1 MSNNYCI
8 FCKHCDKASANADKE
23 MDCKLLNI
31 KVTALRCCPGW
42 KPIEYTPE
50 EQARIDAKREQLLAL
65 SNNNSVQTQSV
76 KSTVNPKI
84 SKPVKTEVEVE
95 TDYAEEEKQVKLF
108 EHQKLARNK
117 FKNLDEIALFFE
129 MGCGKGQPI
138 SSNILTPTGFKKLG
152 DINLGDLVISPVE
165 GKAYPVTGIYNKGV
179 RHINKVTF
187 TNGTF
192 TYCDDEH
199 LWNIQSPSSRT
210 RGAGFKT
217 VDMSYIKSHDI
228 KKDYGHGVQHKMYVP
243 INTPI
248 SFDSS
253 FTDANSYALGILL
266 GDGSLHNKSVS
277 VCIPECDVKERFAQC
292 MYSMGYTLNQVD
304 DITYRPVINT
314 AKISLYQWA
323 RDLGINATAE
333 HKFIPAQYLYAD
345 ITTRKNLLEG
355 LIDSDGFVQGNLF
368 EYSSASEQL
377 IDDITFLVSSLGGV
391 VTRYKDHQDMCN
403 DELKKMSYRISFM
416 LPEGFNVSKKHT
428 AKLGGQGSVY
438 KAIDSIE
445 DAGSTDCVCIYID
458 SPDHLYITDNWI
470 VTHNTVTSLSIM
482 IDKYKA
488 GKIDSLL
495 IVAPN
500 DVHKQWFDDLCN
512 EDALLSKILEQEHV
526 PCIGQII
533 GGRGGQKQF
542 YDFEDDGKLHI
553 VCVNIDTFSQPHK
566 WEVIVDWVNKNKTA
580 IIIDEATSIKNPN
593 SKRSQRMLYE
603 FNDVMKKRNT
613 VLFSG
618 KKPNTSV
625 RCVLTGTPVS
635 NGPMDLWSIMEF
647 IKPNYFGRNYYSF
660 MNYYGMHTKL
670 KLDTGQQISVLLT
683 EKTWQGIKGCKDYS
697 EAFNT
702 FGCSEDT
709 YMTVMH
715 QDHYIGPYK
724 HADELKQLLEPVAVF
739 AKLTD
744 CVDMPPVHYITK
756 EVPLSDAQKACYNDM
771 KHDLL
776 ATYDDNVATAKNKLV
791 VTLRL
796 QQIASGFIMGHKEI
810 NPEDLELPCWS
821 DVEAADEYDV
831 TPDEVIW
838 LGDTNPKLE
847 QLKRDVAELDKPL
860 LILTRFS
867 AEAAKIYDILKD
879 DYNCMLFTGWKTT
892 GSIEKFKAGEF
903 QIMVANTTKIAR
915 GFNLQVAHTTIYYSN
930 TFSMELRQQS
940 EFRTFR
946 MGQKYPCTYIDY
958 VSCEVD
964 KTIADALR
972 LKKGLLEYIR
982 DKNIEEVV

>member
-1 MSNNYCI
+1 MSNYCI

-42 KPIEYTPE
+42 KPIERTAE
-50 EQARIDAKREQLLAL
+50 EQEKVNAEREQLLAL

-76 KSTVNPKI
+76 KPAAKPKV
-84 SKPVKTEVEVE
+84 SKVPKMAAEVE
-95 TDYAEEEKQVKLF
+95 TDYVEEKQVKLF

-117 FKNLDEIALFFE
+117 FKDLDEIALFFE
-129 MGCGKGQPI
+129 MGCGK
-138 SSNILTPTGFKKLG
+138 S
-152 DINLGDLVISPVE
+152 
-165 GKAYPVTGIYNKGV
+165 
-179 RHINKVTF
+179 
-187 TNGTF
+187 
-192 TYCDDEH
+192 
-199 LWNIQSPSSRT
+199 
-210 RGAGFKT
+210 
-217 VDMSYIKSHDI
+217 
-228 KKDYGHGVQHKMYVP
+228 
-243 INTPI
+243 
-248 SFDSS
+248 
-253 FTDANSYALGILL
+253 
-266 GDGSLHNKSVS
+266 
-277 VCIPECDVKERFAQC
+277 
-292 MYSMGYTLNQVD
+292 
-304 DITYRPVINT
+304 
-314 AKISLYQWA
+314 
-323 RDLGINATAE
+323 
-333 HKFIPAQYLYAD
+333 
-345 ITTRKNLLEG
+345 
-355 LIDSDGFVQGNLF
+355 
-368 EYSSASEQL
+368 
-377 IDDITFLVSSLGGV
+377 
-391 VTRYKDHQDMCN
+391 
-403 DELKKMSYRISFM
+403 
-416 LPEGFNVSKKHT
+416 
-428 AKLGGQGSVY
+428 
-438 KAIDSIE
+438 
-445 DAGSTDCVCIYID
+445 
-458 SPDHLYITDNWI
+458 
-470 VTHNTVTSLSIM
+470 VTSLSIM
-482 IDKYKA
+482 IDKYKE

-512 EDALLSKILEQEHV
+512 DNALLSQILEQENV
-526 PCIGQII
+526 PCTGQII

-542 YDFEDDGKLHI
+542 YDFDDDGKLHI

-683 EKTWQGIKGCKDYS
+683 EKTWHGIKGCKDYA

-796 QQIASGFIMGHKEI
+796 QQIASGFIMGHKEV

-821 DVEAADEYDV
+821 DVESADEYDV

-879 DYNCMLFTGWKTT
+879 DYSCMLFTGWKTT

-915 GFNLQVAHTTIYYSN
+915 GFNLQIAHTTIYYSN

-982 DKNIEEVV
+982 DKSIEEVV

>member
-1 MSNNYCI
+1 MANNYCI

-50 EQARIDAKREQLLAL
+50 EQARIDAKREQLLAM
-65 SNNNSVQTQSV
+65 SNNNSTKTKPVAA
-76 KSTVNPKI
+76 KPKI
-84 SKPVKTEVEVE
+84 SKSVKTETEPVE

-117 FKNLDEIALFFE
+117 FKDLDEIALFFE
-129 MGCGKGQPI
+129 MGCGK
-138 SSNILTPTGFKKLG
+138 S
-152 DINLGDLVISPVE
+152 
-165 GKAYPVTGIYNKGV
+165 
-179 RHINKVTF
+179 
-187 TNGTF
+187 
-192 TYCDDEH
+192 
-199 LWNIQSPSSRT
+199 
-210 RGAGFKT
+210 
-217 VDMSYIKSHDI
+217 
-228 KKDYGHGVQHKMYVP
+228 
-243 INTPI
+243 
-248 SFDSS
+248 
-253 FTDANSYALGILL
+253 
-266 GDGSLHNKSVS
+266 
-277 VCIPECDVKERFAQC
+277 
-292 MYSMGYTLNQVD
+292 
-304 DITYRPVINT
+304 
-314 AKISLYQWA
+314 
-323 RDLGINATAE
+323 
-333 HKFIPAQYLYAD
+333 
-345 ITTRKNLLEG
+345 
-355 LIDSDGFVQGNLF
+355 
-368 EYSSASEQL
+368 
-377 IDDITFLVSSLGGV
+377 
-391 VTRYKDHQDMCN
+391 
-403 DELKKMSYRISFM
+403 
-416 LPEGFNVSKKHT
+416 
-428 AKLGGQGSVY
+428 
-438 KAIDSIE
+438 
-445 DAGSTDCVCIYID
+445 
-458 SPDHLYITDNWI
+458 
-470 VTHNTVTSLSIM
+470 VTSLSIM
-482 IDKYKA
+482 IDKYKE

-526 PCIGQII
+526 PCTGQII

-683 EKTWQGIKGCKDYS
+683 EKTWQGIKGCRDYS

-810 NPEDLELPCWS
+810 DPEDLDLPCWS

-867 AEAAKIYDILKD
+867 AEAAKIYDLLKD
-879 DYNCMLFTGWKTT
+879 DYSCMLFTGWKTT
-892 GSIEKFKAGEF
+892 GNIEKFKAGEF

-982 DKNIEEVV
+982 DKNIKEVV

>member
-1 MSNNYCI
+1 MANNYCI

-50 EQARIDAKREQLLAL
+50 EQARIDAKREQLLAM
-65 SNNNSVQTQSV
+65 SNNKPAQTQSV
-76 KSTVNPKI
+76 KSTVKPKT
-84 SKPVKTEVEVE
+84 STSVKTEVEVE

-117 FKNLDEIALFFE
+117 FKDLDEIALFFE
-129 MGCGKGQPI
+129 MGCGK
-138 SSNILTPTGFKKLG
+138 S
-152 DINLGDLVISPVE
+152 
-165 GKAYPVTGIYNKGV
+165 
-179 RHINKVTF
+179 
-187 TNGTF
+187 
-192 TYCDDEH
+192 
-199 LWNIQSPSSRT
+199 
-210 RGAGFKT
+210 
-217 VDMSYIKSHDI
+217 
-228 KKDYGHGVQHKMYVP
+228 
-243 INTPI
+243 
-248 SFDSS
+248 
-253 FTDANSYALGILL
+253 
-266 GDGSLHNKSVS
+266 
-277 VCIPECDVKERFAQC
+277 
-292 MYSMGYTLNQVD
+292 
-304 DITYRPVINT
+304 
-314 AKISLYQWA
+314 
-323 RDLGINATAE
+323 
-333 HKFIPAQYLYAD
+333 
-345 ITTRKNLLEG
+345 
-355 LIDSDGFVQGNLF
+355 
-368 EYSSASEQL
+368 
-377 IDDITFLVSSLGGV
+377 
-391 VTRYKDHQDMCN
+391 
-403 DELKKMSYRISFM
+403 
-416 LPEGFNVSKKHT
+416 
-428 AKLGGQGSVY
+428 
-438 KAIDSIE
+438 
-445 DAGSTDCVCIYID
+445 
-458 SPDHLYITDNWI
+458 
-470 VTHNTVTSLSIM
+470 VTSLSIM
-482 IDKYKA
+482 IDKYKE

-526 PCIGQII
+526 PCTGQII

-683 EKTWQGIKGCKDYS
+683 EKTWLGIKGCRDYS

-810 NPEDLELPCWS
+810 DPEDLDLPCWS

-867 AEAAKIYDILKD
+867 AEAAKIYDLLKD
-879 DYNCMLFTGWKTT
+879 DYSCMLFTGWKTT

>member
-1 MSNNYCI
+1 MSNYCI

-42 KPIEYTPE
+42 KPIERTAE
-50 EQARIDAKREQLLAL
+50 EQEKVNAEREQLLAL
-65 SNNNSVQTQSV
+65 SNNNPVQTQPV
-76 KSTVNPKI
+76 KPAAKPKVSKVPKI
-84 SKPVKTEVEVE
+84 AAEVE
-95 TDYAEEEKQVKLF
+95 TDYVEEKQVKLF

-117 FKNLDEIALFFE
+117 FKDLDEIALFFE
-129 MGCGKGQPI
+129 MGCGK
-138 SSNILTPTGFKKLG
+138 S
-152 DINLGDLVISPVE
+152 
-165 GKAYPVTGIYNKGV
+165 
-179 RHINKVTF
+179 
-187 TNGTF
+187 
-192 TYCDDEH
+192 
-199 LWNIQSPSSRT
+199 
-210 RGAGFKT
+210 
-217 VDMSYIKSHDI
+217 
-228 KKDYGHGVQHKMYVP
+228 
-243 INTPI
+243 
-248 SFDSS
+248 
-253 FTDANSYALGILL
+253 
-266 GDGSLHNKSVS
+266 
-277 VCIPECDVKERFAQC
+277 
-292 MYSMGYTLNQVD
+292 
-304 DITYRPVINT
+304 
-314 AKISLYQWA
+314 
-323 RDLGINATAE
+323 
-333 HKFIPAQYLYAD
+333 
-345 ITTRKNLLEG
+345 
-355 LIDSDGFVQGNLF
+355 
-368 EYSSASEQL
+368 
-377 IDDITFLVSSLGGV
+377 
-391 VTRYKDHQDMCN
+391 
-403 DELKKMSYRISFM
+403 
-416 LPEGFNVSKKHT
+416 
-428 AKLGGQGSVY
+428 
-438 KAIDSIE
+438 
-445 DAGSTDCVCIYID
+445 
-458 SPDHLYITDNWI
+458 
-470 VTHNTVTSLSIM
+470 VTSLSIM
-482 IDKYKA
+482 IDKYKE

-512 EDALLSKILEQEHV
+512 DNALLSQILEQENV
-526 PCIGQII
+526 PCTGQII

-542 YDFEDDGKLHI
+542 YDFDDDGKLHI

-683 EKTWQGIKGCKDYS
+683 EKTWHGIKGCKDYA

-810 NPEDLELPCWS
+810 NPEDLDLPLWS
-821 DVEAADEYDV
+821 DVESADEYDV

-915 GFNLQVAHTTIYYSN
+915 GFNLQIAHTTIYYSN

-982 DKNIEEVV
+982 DKSIEEVV

>member
-1 MSNNYCI
+1 MANYCL
-8 FCKHCDKASANADKE
+8 FCANLNKDKVNEDKE
-23 MDCKLLNI
+23 CWCNLI
-31 KVTALRCCPGW
+31 EIYTPALKCCPGW
-42 KPIEYTPE
+42 KPIERTAE
-50 EQARIDAKREQLLAL
+50 EQAKVDAERERLLAL
-65 SNNNSVQTQSV
+65 GNKNPAQTKSVIT
-76 KSTVNPKI
+76 KPKI
-84 SKPVKTEVEVE
+84 SKSVKTVAGPVE

-129 MGCGKGQPI
+129 MGCGK
-138 SSNILTPTGFKKLG
+138 S
-152 DINLGDLVISPVE
+152 
-165 GKAYPVTGIYNKGV
+165 
-179 RHINKVTF
+179 
-187 TNGTF
+187 
-192 TYCDDEH
+192 
-199 LWNIQSPSSRT
+199 
-210 RGAGFKT
+210 
-217 VDMSYIKSHDI
+217 
-228 KKDYGHGVQHKMYVP
+228 
-243 INTPI
+243 
-248 SFDSS
+248 
-253 FTDANSYALGILL
+253 
-266 GDGSLHNKSVS
+266 
-277 VCIPECDVKERFAQC
+277 
-292 MYSMGYTLNQVD
+292 
-304 DITYRPVINT
+304 
-314 AKISLYQWA
+314 
-323 RDLGINATAE
+323 
-333 HKFIPAQYLYAD
+333 
-345 ITTRKNLLEG
+345 
-355 LIDSDGFVQGNLF
+355 
-368 EYSSASEQL
+368 
-377 IDDITFLVSSLGGV
+377 
-391 VTRYKDHQDMCN
+391 
-403 DELKKMSYRISFM
+403 
-416 LPEGFNVSKKHT
+416 
-428 AKLGGQGSVY
+428 
-438 KAIDSIE
+438 
-445 DAGSTDCVCIYID
+445 
-458 SPDHLYITDNWI
+458 
-470 VTHNTVTSLSIM
+470 VTSLSIM
-482 IDKYKA
+482 IDKYKE

-526 PCIGQII
+526 PCTGQIL

-647 IKPNYFGRNYYSF
+647 IKPNYFNRNYYSF
-660 MNYYGMHTKL
+660 MNYYGMHTRL

-683 EKTWQGIKGCKDYS
+683 EKTWHGIKGCKDYS

-756 EVPLSDAQKACYNDM
+756 EVPLSDAQKACYADM

-810 NPEDLELPCWS
+810 DPEELDLPCWS
-821 DVEAADEYDV
+821 DTEAADEYDV

-847 QLKRDVAELDKPL
+847 QLKRDAAELDKPL

-867 AEAAKIYDILKD
+867 AEAAKIYDLLKD
-879 DYNCMLFTGWKTT
+879 DYSCMLFTGWKTT

-903 QIMVANTTKIAR
+903 QVMVANTTKIAR
-915 GFNLQVAHTTIYYSN
+915 GFNLQIAHTTIYYSN

-964 KTIADALR
+964 KTIAEALR

-982 DKNIEEVV
+982 EKPIEEVV

>member
-1 MSNNYCI
+1 MPNYCI
-8 FCKHCDKASANADKE
+8 FCNHCDKASANADKE

-42 KPIEYTPE
+42 KPIERTAE
-50 EQARIDAKREQLLAL
+50 EQAKVDVEREQLLAL
-65 SNNNSVQTQSV
+65 SNNSTVQTQ
-76 KSTVNPKI
+76 
-84 SKPVKTEVEVE
+84 PVKPAAKPKVSKVPKVAAEVE
-95 TDYAEEEKQVKLF
+95 TDYAEEKQVKLF
-108 EHQKLARNK
+108 EHQKLARDK
-117 FKNLDEIALFFE
+117 FKGLDEIALFFE
-129 MGCGKGQPI
+129 MGCGK
-138 SSNILTPTGFKKLG
+138 S
-152 DINLGDLVISPVE
+152 
-165 GKAYPVTGIYNKGV
+165 
-179 RHINKVTF
+179 
-187 TNGTF
+187 
-192 TYCDDEH
+192 
-199 LWNIQSPSSRT
+199 
-210 RGAGFKT
+210 
-217 VDMSYIKSHDI
+217 
-228 KKDYGHGVQHKMYVP
+228 
-243 INTPI
+243 
-248 SFDSS
+248 
-253 FTDANSYALGILL
+253 
-266 GDGSLHNKSVS
+266 
-277 VCIPECDVKERFAQC
+277 
-292 MYSMGYTLNQVD
+292 
-304 DITYRPVINT
+304 
-314 AKISLYQWA
+314 
-323 RDLGINATAE
+323 
-333 HKFIPAQYLYAD
+333 
-345 ITTRKNLLEG
+345 
-355 LIDSDGFVQGNLF
+355 
-368 EYSSASEQL
+368 
-377 IDDITFLVSSLGGV
+377 
-391 VTRYKDHQDMCN
+391 
-403 DELKKMSYRISFM
+403 
-416 LPEGFNVSKKHT
+416 
-428 AKLGGQGSVY
+428 
-438 KAIDSIE
+438 
-445 DAGSTDCVCIYID
+445 
-458 SPDHLYITDNWI
+458 
-470 VTHNTVTSLSIM
+470 VTSLSIM
-482 IDKYKA
+482 IDKYKE

-512 EDALLSKILEQEHV
+512 DDALLSQILEQEHV
-526 PCIGQII
+526 PCTGQII

-542 YDFEDDGKLHI
+542 YDFDDDGKLHI

-683 EKTWQGIKGCKDYS
+683 EKTWHGIKGCKDYA

-756 EVPLSDAQKACYNDM
+756 EVPLSDAQKTCYNDM

-796 QQIASGFIMGHKEI
+796 QQIASGFIMGHKEV

-821 DVEAADEYDV
+821 DVESADEYDV

-867 AEAAKIYDILKD
+867 AEAAKIYDLLKD
-879 DYNCMLFTGWKTT
+879 DYSCMLFTGWKTT

-915 GFNLQVAHTTIYYSN
+915 GFNLQIAHTTIYYSN

-982 DKNIEEVV
+982 DKNIEEVI

>member
-1 MSNNYCI
+1 MPNYCI
-8 FCKHCDKASANADKE
+8 FCNHCDKASANADKE

-42 KPIEYTPE
+42 KPIERTAE
-50 EQARIDAKREQLLAL
+50 EQEKVNAEREQLLAL

-76 KSTVNPKI
+76 KPAAKPKVSKVPKI
-84 SKPVKTEVEVE
+84 AAEVE
-95 TDYAEEEKQVKLF
+95 TDYAEEKQVKLF
-108 EHQKLARNK
+108 EHQKLAREK
-117 FKNLDEIALFFE
+117 FKGLDEIALFFE
-129 MGCGKGQPI
+129 MGCGK
-138 SSNILTPTGFKKLG
+138 S
-152 DINLGDLVISPVE
+152 
-165 GKAYPVTGIYNKGV
+165 
-179 RHINKVTF
+179 
-187 TNGTF
+187 
-192 TYCDDEH
+192 
-199 LWNIQSPSSRT
+199 
-210 RGAGFKT
+210 
-217 VDMSYIKSHDI
+217 
-228 KKDYGHGVQHKMYVP
+228 
-243 INTPI
+243 
-248 SFDSS
+248 
-253 FTDANSYALGILL
+253 
-266 GDGSLHNKSVS
+266 
-277 VCIPECDVKERFAQC
+277 
-292 MYSMGYTLNQVD
+292 
-304 DITYRPVINT
+304 
-314 AKISLYQWA
+314 
-323 RDLGINATAE
+323 
-333 HKFIPAQYLYAD
+333 
-345 ITTRKNLLEG
+345 
-355 LIDSDGFVQGNLF
+355 
-368 EYSSASEQL
+368 
-377 IDDITFLVSSLGGV
+377 
-391 VTRYKDHQDMCN
+391 
-403 DELKKMSYRISFM
+403 
-416 LPEGFNVSKKHT
+416 
-428 AKLGGQGSVY
+428 
-438 KAIDSIE
+438 
-445 DAGSTDCVCIYID
+445 
-458 SPDHLYITDNWI
+458 
-470 VTHNTVTSLSIM
+470 VTSLSIM
-482 IDKYKA
+482 IDKYKE

-512 EDALLSKILEQEHV
+512 EDALLSQILEQENV
-526 PCIGQII
+526 PCTGQII

-542 YDFEDDGKLHI
+542 YDFDDDGKLHI
-553 VCVNIDTFSQPHK
+553 VCVNIGTFSQPHK

-683 EKTWQGIKGCKDYS
+683 EKTWHGIKGCKDYA

-810 NPEDLELPCWS
+810 NPEDIDLPCWS
-821 DVEAADEYDV
+821 DTEAADEYDV

-879 DYNCMLFTGWKTT
+879 DYSCMLFTGWKTT
-892 GSIEKFKAGEF
+892 GSIDKFKAGEF

-915 GFNLQVAHTTIYYSN
+915 GFNLQTAHTTIYYSN

-982 DKNIEEVV
+982 DKSIEEVV

>member
-1 MSNNYCI
+1 MPNYCI
-8 FCKHCDKASANADKE
+8 FCNHCDKASANADKE

-42 KPIEYTPE
+42 KPIERTAE
-50 EQARIDAKREQLLAL
+50 EQEKVNAEREQLLAL
-65 SNNNSVQTQSV
+65 SNNNSVQTQPV
-76 KSTVNPKI
+76 KPAAKPKVSKVPKI
-84 SKPVKTEVEVE
+84 AAEVE
-95 TDYAEEEKQVKLF
+95 TDYAEEKQVKLF

-117 FKNLDEIALFFE
+117 FKDLDEIALFFE
-129 MGCGKGQPI
+129 MGCGK
-138 SSNILTPTGFKKLG
+138 S
-152 DINLGDLVISPVE
+152 
-165 GKAYPVTGIYNKGV
+165 
-179 RHINKVTF
+179 
-187 TNGTF
+187 
-192 TYCDDEH
+192 
-199 LWNIQSPSSRT
+199 
-210 RGAGFKT
+210 
-217 VDMSYIKSHDI
+217 
-228 KKDYGHGVQHKMYVP
+228 
-243 INTPI
+243 
-248 SFDSS
+248 
-253 FTDANSYALGILL
+253 
-266 GDGSLHNKSVS
+266 
-277 VCIPECDVKERFAQC
+277 
-292 MYSMGYTLNQVD
+292 
-304 DITYRPVINT
+304 
-314 AKISLYQWA
+314 
-323 RDLGINATAE
+323 
-333 HKFIPAQYLYAD
+333 
-345 ITTRKNLLEG
+345 
-355 LIDSDGFVQGNLF
+355 
-368 EYSSASEQL
+368 
-377 IDDITFLVSSLGGV
+377 
-391 VTRYKDHQDMCN
+391 
-403 DELKKMSYRISFM
+403 
-416 LPEGFNVSKKHT
+416 
-428 AKLGGQGSVY
+428 
-438 KAIDSIE
+438 
-445 DAGSTDCVCIYID
+445 
-458 SPDHLYITDNWI
+458 
-470 VTHNTVTSLSIM
+470 VTSLSIM
-482 IDKYKA
+482 IDKYKE

-512 EDALLSKILEQEHV
+512 EAALLSQILEQENV
-526 PCIGQII
+526 PCTGQII

-542 YDFEDDGKLHI
+542 YDFDDDGKLHI

-683 EKTWQGIKGCKDYS
+683 EKTWHGIKGCKDYA

-796 QQIASGFIMGHKEI
+796 QQIASGFIMGHKEV

-821 DVEAADEYDV
+821 DVESADEYDV

-879 DYNCMLFTGWKTT
+879 DYSCMLFTGWKTT

-915 GFNLQVAHTTIYYSN
+915 GFNLQIAHTTIYYSN

-982 DKNIEEVV
+982 DKSIEEVV

>member
-1 MSNNYCI
+1 MANNYCI

-50 EQARIDAKREQLLAL
+50 EQAKIDAKRAQLLAM
-65 SNNNSVQTQSV
+65 SNNKPAQTKPVTV
-76 KSTVNPKI
+76 KPKI
-84 SKPVKTEVEVE
+84 SKSVKTETEPVE

-117 FKNLDEIALFFE
+117 FKDLDEIALFFE
-129 MGCGKGQPI
+129 MGCGK
-138 SSNILTPTGFKKLG
+138 S
-152 DINLGDLVISPVE
+152 
-165 GKAYPVTGIYNKGV
+165 
-179 RHINKVTF
+179 
-187 TNGTF
+187 
-192 TYCDDEH
+192 
-199 LWNIQSPSSRT
+199 
-210 RGAGFKT
+210 
-217 VDMSYIKSHDI
+217 
-228 KKDYGHGVQHKMYVP
+228 
-243 INTPI
+243 
-248 SFDSS
+248 
-253 FTDANSYALGILL
+253 
-266 GDGSLHNKSVS
+266 
-277 VCIPECDVKERFAQC
+277 
-292 MYSMGYTLNQVD
+292 
-304 DITYRPVINT
+304 
-314 AKISLYQWA
+314 
-323 RDLGINATAE
+323 
-333 HKFIPAQYLYAD
+333 
-345 ITTRKNLLEG
+345 
-355 LIDSDGFVQGNLF
+355 
-368 EYSSASEQL
+368 
-377 IDDITFLVSSLGGV
+377 
-391 VTRYKDHQDMCN
+391 
-403 DELKKMSYRISFM
+403 
-416 LPEGFNVSKKHT
+416 
-428 AKLGGQGSVY
+428 
-438 KAIDSIE
+438 
-445 DAGSTDCVCIYID
+445 
-458 SPDHLYITDNWI
+458 
-470 VTHNTVTSLSIM
+470 VTSLSIM
-482 IDKYKA
+482 IDKYKE

-512 EDALLSKILEQEHV
+512 DDALLSRILEQEHV
-526 PCIGQII
+526 PCTGQII

-683 EKTWQGIKGCKDYS
+683 EKTWLGIKGCKDYS

-810 NPEDLELPCWS
+810 DPEDIDLPCWS
-821 DVEAADEYDV
+821 DVESADEYDV

-867 AEAAKIYDILKD
+867 AEAAKIYDLLKD
-879 DYNCMLFTGWKTT
+879 DYSCMLFTGWKTT

-982 DKNIEEVV
+982 DKNIEEVI

>member
-1 MSNNYCI
+1 MANHCI
-8 FCKHCDKASANADKE
+8 FCALADNSKINEDKE
-23 MDCKLLNI
+23 RWCNLLNMY
-31 KVTALRCCPGW
+31 VTALGCCPGW
-42 KPIEYTPE
+42 KAVERTAE
-50 EQARIDAKREQLLAL
+50 EQAKIDAERERLLAL
-65 SNNNSVQTQSV
+65 GNNNTDKPNVS
-76 KSTVNPKI
+76 KPKI
-84 SKPVKTEVEVE
+84 SKSKISKSVKTETVQVE
-95 TDYAEEEKQVKLF
+95 TDYVEEDKQVSLF
-108 EHQKLARNK
+108 EHQKLARDK
-117 FKNLDEIALFFE
+117 FKDLDEIALFFE
-129 MGCGKGQPI
+129 MGCGK
-138 SSNILTPTGFKKLG
+138 S
-152 DINLGDLVISPVE
+152 
-165 GKAYPVTGIYNKGV
+165 
-179 RHINKVTF
+179 
-187 TNGTF
+187 
-192 TYCDDEH
+192 
-199 LWNIQSPSSRT
+199 
-210 RGAGFKT
+210 
-217 VDMSYIKSHDI
+217 
-228 KKDYGHGVQHKMYVP
+228 
-243 INTPI
+243 
-248 SFDSS
+248 
-253 FTDANSYALGILL
+253 
-266 GDGSLHNKSVS
+266 
-277 VCIPECDVKERFAQC
+277 
-292 MYSMGYTLNQVD
+292 
-304 DITYRPVINT
+304 
-314 AKISLYQWA
+314 
-323 RDLGINATAE
+323 
-333 HKFIPAQYLYAD
+333 
-345 ITTRKNLLEG
+345 
-355 LIDSDGFVQGNLF
+355 
-368 EYSSASEQL
+368 
-377 IDDITFLVSSLGGV
+377 
-391 VTRYKDHQDMCN
+391 
-403 DELKKMSYRISFM
+403 
-416 LPEGFNVSKKHT
+416 
-428 AKLGGQGSVY
+428 
-438 KAIDSIE
+438 
-445 DAGSTDCVCIYID
+445 
-458 SPDHLYITDNWI
+458 
-470 VTHNTVTSLSIM
+470 VTSLSIM

-512 EDALLSKILEQEHV
+512 EDALLSKILEQENV
-526 PCIGQII
+526 SCTGQII

-542 YDFEDDGKLHI
+542 YDFEDDDKLHI

-613 VLFSG
+613 ILFSG

-683 EKTWQGIKGCKDYS
+683 EKTWQGIKGCKDYA

-709 YMTVMH
+709 YMTIMH

-776 ATYDDNVATAKNKLV
+776 AVYDDSVATAKNKLV

-810 NPEDLELPCWS
+810 NPEDLDLPLWS
-821 DVEAADEYDV
+821 DVESADEYDV
-831 TPDEVIW
+831 SPDEVIW

-867 AEAAKIYDILKD
+867 AEAAKIYDLLKD
-879 DYNCMLFTGWKTT
+879 DYSCMLFTGWKTT

-982 DKNIEEVV
+982 DKNIKEVV

>member
-1 MSNNYCI
+1 MANYCL
-8 FCKHCDKASANADKE
+8 FCKHINKDKVNEDKE
-23 MDCKLLNI
+23 LWCNLI
-31 KVTALRCCPGW
+31 EIYTPALKCCPGW
-42 KPIEYTPE
+42 KPVEHTAE
-50 EQARIDAKREQLLAL
+50 EQAKIDAEQQRLLAL
-65 SNNNSVQTQSV
+65 GGNSTGSSIVKPTV
-76 KSTVNPKI
+76 KSKV
-84 SKPVKTEVEVE
+84 SKVQKVVEHVE
-95 TDYAEEEKQVKLF
+95 TDYAEEKQVTLF

-117 FKNLDEIALFFE
+117 FKDLDEIALFFE
-129 MGCGKGQPI
+129 MGCGK
-138 SSNILTPTGFKKLG
+138 S
-152 DINLGDLVISPVE
+152 
-165 GKAYPVTGIYNKGV
+165 
-179 RHINKVTF
+179 
-187 TNGTF
+187 
-192 TYCDDEH
+192 
-199 LWNIQSPSSRT
+199 
-210 RGAGFKT
+210 
-217 VDMSYIKSHDI
+217 
-228 KKDYGHGVQHKMYVP
+228 
-243 INTPI
+243 
-248 SFDSS
+248 
-253 FTDANSYALGILL
+253 
-266 GDGSLHNKSVS
+266 
-277 VCIPECDVKERFAQC
+277 
-292 MYSMGYTLNQVD
+292 
-304 DITYRPVINT
+304 
-314 AKISLYQWA
+314 
-323 RDLGINATAE
+323 
-333 HKFIPAQYLYAD
+333 
-345 ITTRKNLLEG
+345 
-355 LIDSDGFVQGNLF
+355 
-368 EYSSASEQL
+368 
-377 IDDITFLVSSLGGV
+377 
-391 VTRYKDHQDMCN
+391 
-403 DELKKMSYRISFM
+403 
-416 LPEGFNVSKKHT
+416 
-428 AKLGGQGSVY
+428 
-438 KAIDSIE
+438 
-445 DAGSTDCVCIYID
+445 
-458 SPDHLYITDNWI
+458 
-470 VTHNTVTSLSIM
+470 VTSLSIM
-482 IDKYKA
+482 IDKYKE
-488 GKIDSLL
+488 GKINSLL

-512 EDALLSKILEQEHV
+512 EDALLSQILEQEHV
-526 PCIGQII
+526 LCTGQIL

-566 WEVIVDWVNKNKTA
+566 WEVIADWVNKNKTA

-603 FNDVMKKRNT
+603 FNDVVKKRNT

-618 KKPNTSV
+618 KKPNTAV

-647 IKPNYFGRNYYSF
+647 IKPNYFNRNYYSF

-683 EKTWQGIKGCKDYS
+683 EKTWHGIKGCKDYA

-756 EVPLSDAQKACYNDM
+756 EVPLSDAQRACYNDM

-810 NPEDLELPCWS
+810 DPENLDLPCWS
-821 DVEAADEYDV
+821 DIEAIDDYDV
-831 TPDEVIW
+831 APDEVIW

-867 AEAAKIYDILKD
+867 AEAAKIYDLLKD
-879 DYNCMLFTGWKTT
+879 DYSCMLFTGWKTT

-915 GFNLQVAHTTIYYSN
+915 GFNLQIAHTTIYYSN

-946 MGQKYPCTYIDY
+946 MGQKHPCTYIDY

-982 DKNIEEVV
+982 EKNIEEMV

>member
-1 MSNNYCI
+1 MPNYCI
-8 FCKHCDKASANADKE
+8 FCNHCDKASANADKE

-42 KPIEYTPE
+42 KPIERTAE
-50 EQARIDAKREQLLAL
+50 EQEKVNVEREQLLAL
-65 SNNNSVQTQSV
+65 SNNNSVQTQPV
-76 KSTVNPKI
+76 KPAAKPKVSKVPKI
-84 SKPVKTEVEVE
+84 AAEVE
-95 TDYAEEEKQVKLF
+95 TDYVEEKQVKLF

-117 FKNLDEIALFFE
+117 FKDLDEIALFFE
-129 MGCGKGQPI
+129 MGCGK
-138 SSNILTPTGFKKLG
+138 S
-152 DINLGDLVISPVE
+152 
-165 GKAYPVTGIYNKGV
+165 
-179 RHINKVTF
+179 
-187 TNGTF
+187 
-192 TYCDDEH
+192 
-199 LWNIQSPSSRT
+199 
-210 RGAGFKT
+210 
-217 VDMSYIKSHDI
+217 
-228 KKDYGHGVQHKMYVP
+228 
-243 INTPI
+243 
-248 SFDSS
+248 
-253 FTDANSYALGILL
+253 
-266 GDGSLHNKSVS
+266 
-277 VCIPECDVKERFAQC
+277 
-292 MYSMGYTLNQVD
+292 
-304 DITYRPVINT
+304 
-314 AKISLYQWA
+314 
-323 RDLGINATAE
+323 
-333 HKFIPAQYLYAD
+333 
-345 ITTRKNLLEG
+345 
-355 LIDSDGFVQGNLF
+355 
-368 EYSSASEQL
+368 
-377 IDDITFLVSSLGGV
+377 
-391 VTRYKDHQDMCN
+391 
-403 DELKKMSYRISFM
+403 
-416 LPEGFNVSKKHT
+416 
-428 AKLGGQGSVY
+428 
-438 KAIDSIE
+438 
-445 DAGSTDCVCIYID
+445 
-458 SPDHLYITDNWI
+458 
-470 VTHNTVTSLSIM
+470 VTSLSIM
-482 IDKYKA
+482 IDKYKE

-512 EDALLSKILEQEHV
+512 EDALLSQILEQENV
-526 PCIGQII
+526 PCTGQII

-542 YDFEDDGKLHI
+542 YDFDDDGKLHI

-683 EKTWQGIKGCKDYS
+683 EKTWHGIKGCKDYA

-810 NPEDLELPCWS
+810 NPEDLDLPLWS
-821 DVEAADEYDV
+821 DVESADEYDV

-879 DYNCMLFTGWKTT
+879 DYSCMLFTGWKTT

-915 GFNLQVAHTTIYYSN
+915 GFNLQIAHTTIYYSN

-982 DKNIEEVV
+982 DKSIEEVV

>member
-1 MSNNYCI
+1 MPNYCI
-8 FCKHCDKASANADKE
+8 FCNHCDKASANTDKE

-42 KPIEYTPE
+42 KPIERTVE
-50 EQARIDAKREQLLAL
+50 EQEKINAEREQLLAL
-65 SNNNSVQTQSV
+65 SNNNSVQTQ
-76 KSTVNPKI
+76 
-84 SKPVKTEVEVE
+84 PVKPATKPKVSKVPKVAAEVE
-95 TDYAEEEKQVKLF
+95 TDYAEEKQVKLF

-117 FKNLDEIALFFE
+117 FKDLDEIALFFE
-129 MGCGKGQPI
+129 MGCGK
-138 SSNILTPTGFKKLG
+138 S
-152 DINLGDLVISPVE
+152 
-165 GKAYPVTGIYNKGV
+165 
-179 RHINKVTF
+179 
-187 TNGTF
+187 
-192 TYCDDEH
+192 
-199 LWNIQSPSSRT
+199 
-210 RGAGFKT
+210 
-217 VDMSYIKSHDI
+217 
-228 KKDYGHGVQHKMYVP
+228 
-243 INTPI
+243 
-248 SFDSS
+248 
-253 FTDANSYALGILL
+253 
-266 GDGSLHNKSVS
+266 
-277 VCIPECDVKERFAQC
+277 
-292 MYSMGYTLNQVD
+292 
-304 DITYRPVINT
+304 
-314 AKISLYQWA
+314 
-323 RDLGINATAE
+323 
-333 HKFIPAQYLYAD
+333 
-345 ITTRKNLLEG
+345 
-355 LIDSDGFVQGNLF
+355 
-368 EYSSASEQL
+368 
-377 IDDITFLVSSLGGV
+377 
-391 VTRYKDHQDMCN
+391 
-403 DELKKMSYRISFM
+403 
-416 LPEGFNVSKKHT
+416 
-428 AKLGGQGSVY
+428 
-438 KAIDSIE
+438 
-445 DAGSTDCVCIYID
+445 
-458 SPDHLYITDNWI
+458 
-470 VTHNTVTSLSIM
+470 VTSLSIM
-482 IDKYKA
+482 IDKYKE

-500 DVHKQWFDDLCN
+500 DVHKQWFDDLCS
-512 EDALLSKILEQEHV
+512 EDALLSQILEQEHV
-526 PCIGQII
+526 PCTGQII

-553 VCVNIDTFSQPHK
+553 VCVNIDTFSQSHK

-683 EKTWQGIKGCKDYS
+683 EKTWHGIKGCKDYA

-796 QQIASGFIMGHKEI
+796 QQIASGFIMGHKEV

-821 DVEAADEYDV
+821 DVESADEYDV

-879 DYNCMLFTGWKTT
+879 DYSCMLFTGWKTT

-915 GFNLQVAHTTIYYSN
+915 GFNLQIAHTTIYYSN

-982 DKNIEEVV
+982 DKSIEEVV

>member
-1 MSNNYCI
+1 MPNYCI
-8 FCKHCDKASANADKE
+8 FCNHCDKASANADKE

-42 KPIEYTPE
+42 KPIERTAE
-50 EQARIDAKREQLLAL
+50 EQEKVNAEREQLLAL
-65 SNNNSVQTQSV
+65 SNNNSVQTQPV
-76 KSTVNPKI
+76 KPAAKPKVSKVPKI
-84 SKPVKTEVEVE
+84 AAEVE
-95 TDYAEEEKQVKLF
+95 TDYVEEKQVKLF

-117 FKNLDEIALFFE
+117 FKDLDEIALFFE
-129 MGCGKGQPI
+129 MGCGK
-138 SSNILTPTGFKKLG
+138 S
-152 DINLGDLVISPVE
+152 
-165 GKAYPVTGIYNKGV
+165 
-179 RHINKVTF
+179 
-187 TNGTF
+187 
-192 TYCDDEH
+192 
-199 LWNIQSPSSRT
+199 
-210 RGAGFKT
+210 
-217 VDMSYIKSHDI
+217 
-228 KKDYGHGVQHKMYVP
+228 
-243 INTPI
+243 
-248 SFDSS
+248 
-253 FTDANSYALGILL
+253 
-266 GDGSLHNKSVS
+266 
-277 VCIPECDVKERFAQC
+277 
-292 MYSMGYTLNQVD
+292 
-304 DITYRPVINT
+304 
-314 AKISLYQWA
+314 
-323 RDLGINATAE
+323 
-333 HKFIPAQYLYAD
+333 
-345 ITTRKNLLEG
+345 
-355 LIDSDGFVQGNLF
+355 
-368 EYSSASEQL
+368 
-377 IDDITFLVSSLGGV
+377 
-391 VTRYKDHQDMCN
+391 
-403 DELKKMSYRISFM
+403 
-416 LPEGFNVSKKHT
+416 
-428 AKLGGQGSVY
+428 
-438 KAIDSIE
+438 
-445 DAGSTDCVCIYID
+445 
-458 SPDHLYITDNWI
+458 
-470 VTHNTVTSLSIM
+470 VTSLSIM
-482 IDKYKA
+482 IDKYKE

-500 DVHKQWFDDLCN
+500 DVHKQWLDDLCN
-512 EDALLSKILEQEHV
+512 EDALLSQILEQEHV
-526 PCIGQII
+526 PCTGQII

-542 YDFEDDGKLHI
+542 YDFDDDGKLHI

-683 EKTWQGIKGCKDYS
+683 EKTWHGIKGCKDYA

-810 NPEDLELPCWS
+810 NPEDLDLPLWS
-821 DVEAADEYDV
+821 DVESADEYDV

-879 DYNCMLFTGWKTT
+879 DYSCMLFTGWKTT

-915 GFNLQVAHTTIYYSN
+915 GFNLQIAHTTIYYSN

-982 DKNIEEVV
+982 DKSIEEVV

>member
-1 MSNNYCI
+1 MPNYCI
-8 FCKHCDKASANADKE
+8 FCNHCDKASANADKE

-42 KPIEYTPE
+42 KPIERTAE
-50 EQARIDAKREQLLAL
+50 EQEKVNAEREQLIAL
-65 SNNNSVQTQSV
+65 SNNNSVQTQPV
-76 KSTVNPKI
+76 KPAAKPKVSKVPKI
-84 SKPVKTEVEVE
+84 AAEVE
-95 TDYAEEEKQVKLF
+95 TDYVEEKQVKLF

-117 FKNLDEIALFFE
+117 FKDLDEIALFFE
-129 MGCGKGQPI
+129 MGCGK
-138 SSNILTPTGFKKLG
+138 S
-152 DINLGDLVISPVE
+152 
-165 GKAYPVTGIYNKGV
+165 
-179 RHINKVTF
+179 
-187 TNGTF
+187 
-192 TYCDDEH
+192 
-199 LWNIQSPSSRT
+199 
-210 RGAGFKT
+210 
-217 VDMSYIKSHDI
+217 
-228 KKDYGHGVQHKMYVP
+228 
-243 INTPI
+243 
-248 SFDSS
+248 
-253 FTDANSYALGILL
+253 
-266 GDGSLHNKSVS
+266 
-277 VCIPECDVKERFAQC
+277 
-292 MYSMGYTLNQVD
+292 
-304 DITYRPVINT
+304 
-314 AKISLYQWA
+314 
-323 RDLGINATAE
+323 
-333 HKFIPAQYLYAD
+333 
-345 ITTRKNLLEG
+345 
-355 LIDSDGFVQGNLF
+355 
-368 EYSSASEQL
+368 
-377 IDDITFLVSSLGGV
+377 
-391 VTRYKDHQDMCN
+391 
-403 DELKKMSYRISFM
+403 
-416 LPEGFNVSKKHT
+416 
-428 AKLGGQGSVY
+428 
-438 KAIDSIE
+438 
-445 DAGSTDCVCIYID
+445 
-458 SPDHLYITDNWI
+458 
-470 VTHNTVTSLSIM
+470 VTSLSIM
-482 IDKYKA
+482 IDKYKE

-512 EDALLSKILEQEHV
+512 EDALLSQILEQENV
-526 PCIGQII
+526 PCTGQII

-542 YDFEDDGKLHI
+542 YDFDDDGKLHI

-683 EKTWQGIKGCKDYS
+683 EKTWHGIKGCKDYA

-810 NPEDLELPCWS
+810 NPEDLDLPLWS
-821 DVEAADEYDV
+821 DVESADEYDV

-879 DYNCMLFTGWKTT
+879 DYSCMLFTGWKTT

-915 GFNLQVAHTTIYYSN
+915 GFNLQIAHTTIYYSN

-982 DKNIEEVV
+982 DKSIEEVV

>member
-1 MSNNYCI
+1 MANHCI
-8 FCKHCDKASANADKE
+8 FCALADNSKINENKE
-23 MDCKLLNI
+23 RWCNLLNMY
-31 KVTALRCCPGW
+31 VTALGCCPGW
-42 KPIEYTPE
+42 KAVEHTAE
-50 EQARIDAKREQLLAL
+50 EQAKIDAERERLLAL
-65 SNNNSVQTQSV
+65 GNNTVQAKPVVS
-76 KSTVNPKI
+76 KPKI
-84 SKPVKTEVEVE
+84 SKSVKTVVEHVD

-117 FKNLDEIALFFE
+117 FKDLDEVALFFE
-129 MGCGKGQPI
+129 MGCGKGQPM
-138 SSNILTPTGFKKLG
+138 SSNILTPTGFRKLG
-152 DINLGDLVISPVE
+152 DLTLGDLVISPVD
-165 GKAYPVTGIYNKGV
+165 GKAYPVTGIYNKGI

-187 TNGTF
+187 TNKTF
-192 TYCDDEH
+192 TFCDDEH
-199 LWNIQSPSSRT
+199 LWNIQSPSSRS
-210 RGAGFKT
+210 RGVGFKT
-217 VDMSYIKSHDI
+217 VDMTYIKSHDI
-228 KKDYGHGVQHKMYVP
+228 KKYYGHGIQHKMYIPVTTHIP
-243 INTPI
+243 FNNN
-248 SFDSS
+248 FVDV
-253 FTDANSYALGILL
+253 NSYAIGILL

-292 MYSMGYTLNQVD
+292 MHSMGYTLSKID
-304 DITYRPVINT
+304 DITYRPVRDT
-314 AKISLYQWA
+314 AKVSLYQLVK
-323 RDLGINATAE
+323 DLGINDTSE
-333 HKFIPAQYLYAD
+333 FKHIPTRYLYAD

-355 LIDSDGFVQGNLF
+355 LIDSDGFVRGNLF

-377 IDDITFLVSSLGGV
+377 IDDITFIVSSLGGV
-391 VTRYKDHQDMCN
+391 VTRYKDHQGKCN
-403 DELKKMSYRISFM
+403 GELKKMSYRIAFM
-416 LPEGFNVSKKHT
+416 LPNDFTFSKKHT
-428 AKLGGQGSVY
+428 AKLGGQRSVY
-438 KAIDSIE
+438 KAIDSVE
-445 DAGSTDCVCIYID
+445 DAGSAECVCIYID

-470 VTHNTVTSLSIM
+470 VTHNTITSLSIM

-512 EDALLSKILEQEHV
+512 EDALLSKILEQENV
-526 PCIGQII
+526 PCTGQII

-613 VLFSG
+613 ILFSG

-776 ATYDDNVATAKNKLV
+776 AVYDDSVATAKNKLV

-810 NPEDLELPCWS
+810 NPEDLDLPLWS
-821 DVEAADEYDV
+821 DVESADEYDV
-831 TPDEVIW
+831 APDEVIW

-867 AEAAKIYDILKD
+867 AEAAKIYDLLKD

-903 QIMVANTTKIAR
+903 QIMVANTNKIAR

>member
-1 MSNNYCI
+1 MPNYCI
-8 FCKHCDKASANADKE
+8 FCNHCDKASANADKE

-42 KPIEYTPE
+42 KPIERTAE
-50 EQARIDAKREQLLAL
+50 EQTKVDAEREQLLAL
-65 SNNNSVQTQSV
+65 SNNNNSTTQAQ
-76 KSTVNPKI
+76 
-84 SKPVKTEVEVE
+84 PVKQVAKPKVSKVPKVAAEVE
-95 TDYAEEEKQVKLF
+95 TDYAEEKQVKLF
-108 EHQKLARNK
+108 EHQKLARDK
-117 FKNLDEIALFFE
+117 FKDLDEIALFFE
-129 MGCGKGQPI
+129 MGCGK
-138 SSNILTPTGFKKLG
+138 S
-152 DINLGDLVISPVE
+152 
-165 GKAYPVTGIYNKGV
+165 
-179 RHINKVTF
+179 
-187 TNGTF
+187 
-192 TYCDDEH
+192 
-199 LWNIQSPSSRT
+199 
-210 RGAGFKT
+210 
-217 VDMSYIKSHDI
+217 
-228 KKDYGHGVQHKMYVP
+228 
-243 INTPI
+243 
-248 SFDSS
+248 
-253 FTDANSYALGILL
+253 
-266 GDGSLHNKSVS
+266 
-277 VCIPECDVKERFAQC
+277 
-292 MYSMGYTLNQVD
+292 
-304 DITYRPVINT
+304 
-314 AKISLYQWA
+314 
-323 RDLGINATAE
+323 
-333 HKFIPAQYLYAD
+333 
-345 ITTRKNLLEG
+345 
-355 LIDSDGFVQGNLF
+355 
-368 EYSSASEQL
+368 
-377 IDDITFLVSSLGGV
+377 
-391 VTRYKDHQDMCN
+391 
-403 DELKKMSYRISFM
+403 
-416 LPEGFNVSKKHT
+416 
-428 AKLGGQGSVY
+428 
-438 KAIDSIE
+438 
-445 DAGSTDCVCIYID
+445 
-458 SPDHLYITDNWI
+458 
-470 VTHNTVTSLSIM
+470 VTSLSIM
-482 IDKYKA
+482 IDKYKE

-512 EDALLSKILEQEHV
+512 EDALLSQILEQEHV
-526 PCIGQII
+526 PCTGQII

-542 YDFEDDGKLHI
+542 YDFDDDGKLHI

-683 EKTWQGIKGCKDYS
+683 EKTWHGIKGCKDYA

-821 DVEAADEYDV
+821 DTESADEYDV

-879 DYNCMLFTGWKTT
+879 DYSCMLFTGWKIT

-915 GFNLQVAHTTIYYSN
+915 GFNLQIAHTTIYYSN

-964 KTIADALR
+964 KTIAAALR

-982 DKNIEEVV
+982 DKSIEEVI

>member
-1 MSNNYCI
+1 MPNYCI
-8 FCKHCDKASANADKE
+8 FCNHCDKASANADKE

-42 KPIEYTPE
+42 KPIERTAE
-50 EQARIDAKREQLLAL
+50 EQEKVNAEREQLLAL
-65 SNNNSVQTQSV
+65 SNNNSVQTQPV
-76 KSTVNPKI
+76 KPAAKPKVSKVPKI
-84 SKPVKTEVEVE
+84 AAEVE
-95 TDYAEEEKQVKLF
+95 TDYVEEKQVKLF

-117 FKNLDEIALFFE
+117 FKDLDEIALFFE
-129 MGCGKGQPI
+129 MGCGK
-138 SSNILTPTGFKKLG
+138 S
-152 DINLGDLVISPVE
+152 
-165 GKAYPVTGIYNKGV
+165 
-179 RHINKVTF
+179 
-187 TNGTF
+187 
-192 TYCDDEH
+192 
-199 LWNIQSPSSRT
+199 
-210 RGAGFKT
+210 
-217 VDMSYIKSHDI
+217 
-228 KKDYGHGVQHKMYVP
+228 
-243 INTPI
+243 
-248 SFDSS
+248 
-253 FTDANSYALGILL
+253 
-266 GDGSLHNKSVS
+266 
-277 VCIPECDVKERFAQC
+277 
-292 MYSMGYTLNQVD
+292 
-304 DITYRPVINT
+304 
-314 AKISLYQWA
+314 
-323 RDLGINATAE
+323 
-333 HKFIPAQYLYAD
+333 
-345 ITTRKNLLEG
+345 
-355 LIDSDGFVQGNLF
+355 
-368 EYSSASEQL
+368 
-377 IDDITFLVSSLGGV
+377 
-391 VTRYKDHQDMCN
+391 
-403 DELKKMSYRISFM
+403 
-416 LPEGFNVSKKHT
+416 
-428 AKLGGQGSVY
+428 
-438 KAIDSIE
+438 
-445 DAGSTDCVCIYID
+445 
-458 SPDHLYITDNWI
+458 
-470 VTHNTVTSLSIM
+470 VTSLSIM
-482 IDKYKA
+482 IDKYKES
-488 GKIDSLL
+488 KIDSLL

-512 EDALLSKILEQEHV
+512 EDALLSQILEQENV
-526 PCIGQII
+526 PCTGQII

-542 YDFEDDGKLHI
+542 YDFDDDGKLHI

-683 EKTWQGIKGCKDYS
+683 EKTWYGIKGCKDYA

-776 ATYDDNVATAKNKLV
+776 ATYDDNVTTAKNKLV

-810 NPEDLELPCWS
+810 NPEDLDLPLWS
-821 DVEAADEYDV
+821 DVESADEYDV

-879 DYNCMLFTGWKTT
+879 DYSCMLFTGWKTT

-915 GFNLQVAHTTIYYSN
+915 GFNLQIAHTTIYYSN

-982 DKNIEEVV
+982 DKSIEEVV

>member
-1 MSNNYCI
+1 MPNYCI
-8 FCKHCDKASANADKE
+8 FCNHCDKASANADKE

-42 KPIEYTPE
+42 KPIERTAE
-50 EQARIDAKREQLLAL
+50 EQEKVNAEREQLLAL
-65 SNNNSVQTQSV
+65 SNNNSVQTQPV
-76 KSTVNPKI
+76 KPAAKPKVSKVPKI
-84 SKPVKTEVEVE
+84 AAEVE
-95 TDYAEEEKQVKLF
+95 TDYVEEKQVKLF

-117 FKNLDEIALFFE
+117 FKDLDEIALFFE
-129 MGCGKGQPI
+129 MGCGK
-138 SSNILTPTGFKKLG
+138 S
-152 DINLGDLVISPVE
+152 
-165 GKAYPVTGIYNKGV
+165 
-179 RHINKVTF
+179 
-187 TNGTF
+187 
-192 TYCDDEH
+192 
-199 LWNIQSPSSRT
+199 
-210 RGAGFKT
+210 
-217 VDMSYIKSHDI
+217 
-228 KKDYGHGVQHKMYVP
+228 
-243 INTPI
+243 
-248 SFDSS
+248 
-253 FTDANSYALGILL
+253 
-266 GDGSLHNKSVS
+266 
-277 VCIPECDVKERFAQC
+277 
-292 MYSMGYTLNQVD
+292 
-304 DITYRPVINT
+304 
-314 AKISLYQWA
+314 
-323 RDLGINATAE
+323 
-333 HKFIPAQYLYAD
+333 
-345 ITTRKNLLEG
+345 
-355 LIDSDGFVQGNLF
+355 
-368 EYSSASEQL
+368 
-377 IDDITFLVSSLGGV
+377 
-391 VTRYKDHQDMCN
+391 
-403 DELKKMSYRISFM
+403 
-416 LPEGFNVSKKHT
+416 
-428 AKLGGQGSVY
+428 
-438 KAIDSIE
+438 
-445 DAGSTDCVCIYID
+445 
-458 SPDHLYITDNWI
+458 
-470 VTHNTVTSLSIM
+470 VTSLSIM
-482 IDKYKA
+482 IDKYKE

-512 EDALLSKILEQEHV
+512 EDALLSQILEQENV
-526 PCIGQII
+526 PCTGQII

-542 YDFEDDGKLHI
+542 YDFDDDSKLHI

-683 EKTWQGIKGCKDYS
+683 EKTWHGIKGCKDYA

-821 DVEAADEYDV
+821 DVESADEYDV

-879 DYNCMLFTGWKTT
+879 DYSCMLFTGWKTT
-892 GSIEKFKAGEF
+892 GSIDKFKAGEF

-915 GFNLQVAHTTIYYSN
+915 GFNLQIAHTTIYYSN

-982 DKNIEEVV
+982 DKSIEEVV

>member
-1 MSNNYCI
+1 MANYCL
-8 FCKHCDKASANADKE
+8 FCANLNKDKVNEDKE
-23 MDCKLLNI
+23 CWCNLI
-31 KVTALRCCPGW
+31 EIYTPALKCCPGW
-42 KPIEYTPE
+42 KPIERTAE
-50 EQARIDAKREQLLAL
+50 EQAQVDAERERVLAL
-65 SNNNSVQTQSV
+65 GNNPAQTKPV
-76 KSTVNPKI
+76 ITKPKI
-84 SKPVKTEVEVE
+84 SKSVKTVAGPVE

-129 MGCGKGQPI
+129 MGCGK
-138 SSNILTPTGFKKLG
+138 S
-152 DINLGDLVISPVE
+152 
-165 GKAYPVTGIYNKGV
+165 
-179 RHINKVTF
+179 
-187 TNGTF
+187 
-192 TYCDDEH
+192 
-199 LWNIQSPSSRT
+199 
-210 RGAGFKT
+210 
-217 VDMSYIKSHDI
+217 
-228 KKDYGHGVQHKMYVP
+228 
-243 INTPI
+243 
-248 SFDSS
+248 
-253 FTDANSYALGILL
+253 
-266 GDGSLHNKSVS
+266 
-277 VCIPECDVKERFAQC
+277 
-292 MYSMGYTLNQVD
+292 
-304 DITYRPVINT
+304 
-314 AKISLYQWA
+314 
-323 RDLGINATAE
+323 
-333 HKFIPAQYLYAD
+333 
-345 ITTRKNLLEG
+345 
-355 LIDSDGFVQGNLF
+355 
-368 EYSSASEQL
+368 
-377 IDDITFLVSSLGGV
+377 
-391 VTRYKDHQDMCN
+391 
-403 DELKKMSYRISFM
+403 
-416 LPEGFNVSKKHT
+416 
-428 AKLGGQGSVY
+428 
-438 KAIDSIE
+438 
-445 DAGSTDCVCIYID
+445 
-458 SPDHLYITDNWI
+458 
-470 VTHNTVTSLSIM
+470 VTSLSIM
-482 IDKYKA
+482 IDKYKE

-526 PCIGQII
+526 PCTGQIL

-647 IKPNYFGRNYYSF
+647 IKPNYFNRNYYSF
-660 MNYYGMHTKL
+660 MNYYGMHTRL

-683 EKTWQGIKGCKDYS
+683 EKTWHGIKGCKDYS
-697 EAFNT
+697 KAFNT

-756 EVPLSDAQKACYNDM
+756 EIPLSDAQKACYADM

-796 QQIASGFIMGHKEI
+796 QQIASGFIMGHKEVD
-810 NPEDLELPCWS
+810 PEDLDLPCWS
-821 DVEAADEYDV
+821 DAEAADEYDV

-867 AEAAKIYDILKD
+867 AEAAKIYDMLKD
-879 DYNCMLFTGWKTT
+879 DYSCMLFTGWKTT

-903 QIMVANTTKIAR
+903 QVMVANTTKIAR
-915 GFNLQVAHTTIYYSN
+915 GFNLQIAHTTIYYSN

-964 KTIADALR
+964 KTIAEALR

-982 DKNIEEVV
+982 DKDISEVV

>member
-1 MSNNYCI
+1 MPNYCI
-8 FCKHCDKASANADKE
+8 FCNHCDKASANADKE

-42 KPIEYTPE
+42 KPIERTAE
-50 EQARIDAKREQLLAL
+50 EQEKVNAEREQLIAL
-65 SNNNSVQTQSV
+65 SNNNSVQTQPV
-76 KSTVNPKI
+76 KPAAKPKVSKVPKI
-84 SKPVKTEVEVE
+84 AAEVE
-95 TDYAEEEKQVKLF
+95 TDYVEEKQVKLF

-117 FKNLDEIALFFE
+117 FKDLDEIALFFE
-129 MGCGKGQPI
+129 MGCGK
-138 SSNILTPTGFKKLG
+138 S
-152 DINLGDLVISPVE
+152 
-165 GKAYPVTGIYNKGV
+165 
-179 RHINKVTF
+179 
-187 TNGTF
+187 
-192 TYCDDEH
+192 
-199 LWNIQSPSSRT
+199 
-210 RGAGFKT
+210 
-217 VDMSYIKSHDI
+217 
-228 KKDYGHGVQHKMYVP
+228 
-243 INTPI
+243 
-248 SFDSS
+248 
-253 FTDANSYALGILL
+253 
-266 GDGSLHNKSVS
+266 
-277 VCIPECDVKERFAQC
+277 
-292 MYSMGYTLNQVD
+292 
-304 DITYRPVINT
+304 
-314 AKISLYQWA
+314 
-323 RDLGINATAE
+323 
-333 HKFIPAQYLYAD
+333 
-345 ITTRKNLLEG
+345 
-355 LIDSDGFVQGNLF
+355 
-368 EYSSASEQL
+368 
-377 IDDITFLVSSLGGV
+377 
-391 VTRYKDHQDMCN
+391 
-403 DELKKMSYRISFM
+403 
-416 LPEGFNVSKKHT
+416 
-428 AKLGGQGSVY
+428 
-438 KAIDSIE
+438 
-445 DAGSTDCVCIYID
+445 
-458 SPDHLYITDNWI
+458 
-470 VTHNTVTSLSIM
+470 VTSLSIM
-482 IDKYKA
+482 IDKYKE

-512 EDALLSKILEQEHV
+512 EDALLSQILEQEHV
-526 PCIGQII
+526 PCTGQII

-542 YDFEDDGKLHI
+542 YDFDDDGKLHI

-683 EKTWQGIKGCKDYS
+683 EKTWHGIKGCKDYA

-810 NPEDLELPCWS
+810 NPEDLDLPLWS
-821 DVEAADEYDV
+821 DVESADEYDV

-879 DYNCMLFTGWKTT
+879 DYSCMLFTGWKTT

-915 GFNLQVAHTTIYYSN
+915 GFNLQIAHTTIYYSN

-982 DKNIEEVV
+982 DKSIEEVV

>member
-1 MSNNYCI
+1 MSNYCI

-42 KPIEYTPE
+42 KPIERTAE
-50 EQARIDAKREQLLAL
+50 EQEKVNAEREQLLAL
-65 SNNNSVQTQSV
+65 SNNNPVQTQPV
-76 KSTVNPKI
+76 KPAAKPKVSKVPKI
-84 SKPVKTEVEVE
+84 AAEVE
-95 TDYAEEEKQVKLF
+95 TDYVEEKQVKLF

-117 FKNLDEIALFFE
+117 FKDLDEIALFFE
-129 MGCGKGQPI
+129 MGCGK
-138 SSNILTPTGFKKLG
+138 S
-152 DINLGDLVISPVE
+152 
-165 GKAYPVTGIYNKGV
+165 
-179 RHINKVTF
+179 
-187 TNGTF
+187 
-192 TYCDDEH
+192 
-199 LWNIQSPSSRT
+199 
-210 RGAGFKT
+210 
-217 VDMSYIKSHDI
+217 
-228 KKDYGHGVQHKMYVP
+228 
-243 INTPI
+243 
-248 SFDSS
+248 
-253 FTDANSYALGILL
+253 
-266 GDGSLHNKSVS
+266 
-277 VCIPECDVKERFAQC
+277 
-292 MYSMGYTLNQVD
+292 
-304 DITYRPVINT
+304 
-314 AKISLYQWA
+314 
-323 RDLGINATAE
+323 
-333 HKFIPAQYLYAD
+333 
-345 ITTRKNLLEG
+345 
-355 LIDSDGFVQGNLF
+355 
-368 EYSSASEQL
+368 
-377 IDDITFLVSSLGGV
+377 
-391 VTRYKDHQDMCN
+391 
-403 DELKKMSYRISFM
+403 
-416 LPEGFNVSKKHT
+416 
-428 AKLGGQGSVY
+428 
-438 KAIDSIE
+438 
-445 DAGSTDCVCIYID
+445 
-458 SPDHLYITDNWI
+458 
-470 VTHNTVTSLSIM
+470 VTSLSIM
-482 IDKYKA
+482 IDKYKE

-512 EDALLSKILEQEHV
+512 DNALLSQILEQEHV
-526 PCIGQII
+526 PCTGQII

-542 YDFEDDGKLHI
+542 YDFDDDGKLHI

-683 EKTWQGIKGCKDYS
+683 EKTWHGIKGCKDYA

-810 NPEDLELPCWS
+810 NPEDLDLPLWS
-821 DVEAADEYDV
+821 DVESADEYDV

-879 DYNCMLFTGWKTT
+879 DYSCMLFTGWKTT

-915 GFNLQVAHTTIYYSN
+915 GFNLQIAHTTIYYSN

-982 DKNIEEVV
+982 DKSIEEVV

>member
-1 MSNNYCI
+1 MPNYCI
-8 FCKHCDKASANADKE
+8 FCNHCDKASANADKE

-42 KPIEYTPE
+42 KPIERTAE
-50 EQARIDAKREQLLAL
+50 EQEKVNAEREQLLAL
-65 SNNNSVQTQSV
+65 SNNNSVQTQPV
-76 KSTVNPKI
+76 KPAAKPKVSKVPKI
-84 SKPVKTEVEVE
+84 AAEVE
-95 TDYAEEEKQVKLF
+95 TDYVEEKQVKLF

-117 FKNLDEIALFFE
+117 FKDLDEIALFFE
-129 MGCGKGQPI
+129 MGCGK
-138 SSNILTPTGFKKLG
+138 S
-152 DINLGDLVISPVE
+152 
-165 GKAYPVTGIYNKGV
+165 
-179 RHINKVTF
+179 
-187 TNGTF
+187 
-192 TYCDDEH
+192 
-199 LWNIQSPSSRT
+199 
-210 RGAGFKT
+210 
-217 VDMSYIKSHDI
+217 
-228 KKDYGHGVQHKMYVP
+228 
-243 INTPI
+243 
-248 SFDSS
+248 
-253 FTDANSYALGILL
+253 
-266 GDGSLHNKSVS
+266 
-277 VCIPECDVKERFAQC
+277 
-292 MYSMGYTLNQVD
+292 
-304 DITYRPVINT
+304 
-314 AKISLYQWA
+314 
-323 RDLGINATAE
+323 
-333 HKFIPAQYLYAD
+333 
-345 ITTRKNLLEG
+345 
-355 LIDSDGFVQGNLF
+355 
-368 EYSSASEQL
+368 
-377 IDDITFLVSSLGGV
+377 
-391 VTRYKDHQDMCN
+391 
-403 DELKKMSYRISFM
+403 
-416 LPEGFNVSKKHT
+416 
-428 AKLGGQGSVY
+428 
-438 KAIDSIE
+438 
-445 DAGSTDCVCIYID
+445 
-458 SPDHLYITDNWI
+458 
-470 VTHNTVTSLSIM
+470 VTSLSIM
-482 IDKYKA
+482 IDKYKE

-512 EDALLSKILEQEHV
+512 DDALLSQILEQEHV
-526 PCIGQII
+526 PCTGQII

-542 YDFEDDGKLHI
+542 YDFDDDGKLHI

-683 EKTWQGIKGCKDYS
+683 EKTWHGIKGCKDYA

-810 NPEDLELPCWS
+810 NPEDIDLPCWS
-821 DVEAADEYDV
+821 DTEAADEYDV

-847 QLKRDVAELDKPL
+847 QLKRDVTELDKPL

-879 DYNCMLFTGWKTT
+879 DYSCMLFTGWKTT
-892 GSIEKFKAGEF
+892 GSIEKFKDGEF

-915 GFNLQVAHTTIYYSN
+915 GFNLQIAHTTIYYSN

-982 DKNIEEVV
+982 DKSIEEVV